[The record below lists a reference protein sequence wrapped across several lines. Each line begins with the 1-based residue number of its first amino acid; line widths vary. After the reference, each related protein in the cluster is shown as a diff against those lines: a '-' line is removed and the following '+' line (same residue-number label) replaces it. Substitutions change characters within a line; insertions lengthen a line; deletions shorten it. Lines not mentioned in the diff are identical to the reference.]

1 MPFSFNEVVVPKI
14 RFYFKV
20 WVVQKTNTH
29 PWPTDIPLSLLS
41 IQPSSQPG
49 SIVQDHEKEKQNP
62 TQAPKTG
69 VEGDSQEN
77 VSEEPDLSTLSLT
90 KKMAI
95 FNRLSHT
102 TDKPAEGARRD
113 TRLRRANTRF
123 QTQPITQ
130 GEMQQVRNDFM
141 LQVSHENG
149 GKMLKIKKYVRITFF
164 ATGWLSD
171 RMN

>member
-1 MPFSFNEVVVPKI
+1 MAFSFNEVVVPELW
-14 RFYFKV
+14 FYFKV

-41 IQPSSQPG
+41 IQPSSQPE
-49 SIVQDHEKEKQNP
+49 SIAQDHEKEKHNP

-69 VEGDSQEN
+69 VEGDSQQN
-77 VSEEPDLSTLSLT
+77 VSEEPDLSALSLT
-90 KKMAI
+90 EKMAI

-130 GEMQQVRNDFM
+130 EEKLQVRNDFL
-141 LQVSHENG
+141 LQVLLENG
-149 GKMLKIKKYVRITFF
+149 GEKF
-164 ATGWLSD
+164 
-171 RMN
+171 